1 MRDEV
6 IIGILCRCCFCH
18 TLYWVLKSYRAISN
32 FKQMSMFDIPYSL
45 IIFLRI
51 KNFELNDYFNEHHG
65 YKKDVIVDLVEWS
78 RVNRFNPKN
87 KWKDNIKSDID
98 SRWVQKDWRLTR
110 WHCYIFLPT
119 TIYELHLPQIPC
131 VHNTKHN
138 SIIIQ

>member
-1 MRDEV
+1 MSRHFRWGLPVDNRNRQARWDTCPF
-6 IIGILCRCCFCH
+6 ILNHRNESH
-18 TLYWVLKSYRAISN
+18 YE
-32 FKQMSMFDIPYSL
+32 
-45 IIFLRI
+45 IFLCI
-51 KNFELNDYFNEHHG
+51 KIFELNDHFNEHHG